1 MRNRAY
7 FNPSAQ
13 KYSIARDE
21 LLITEP
27 DDEWVKK
34 WTPRVMLLP
43 FVLQEALTNVGERRS
58 RREVTLRI
66 ECLVE
71 KHNEDRGKCSHEAC
85 DDK

>member
-1 MRNRAY
+1 
-7 FNPSAQ
+7 
-13 KYSIARDE
+13 
-21 LLITEP
+21 
-27 DDEWVKK
+27 
-34 WTPRVMLLP
+34 MLLP
-43 FVLQEALTNVGERRS
+43 LILQEALPDVCERRS